1 MPIQETKAIT
11 TQIKKLNRIPTGI
24 YTFDSIIRG
33 GFPSGSLVL
42 LSGDVGAGNREFAY
56 SSAAMLSLLKSDVI
70 KHSTVIA
77 QLEGVLM
84 KDESLKIPSS
94 ICYIS
99 FSQSK
104 EGLLRELK
112 LSFPPDFAGSLNN
125 MVFKDFS
132 NKCSSNLK
140 IEVENTW
147 LIVKEGEGILYLL
160 KELISTLEFRA
171 PESLVII
178 DSLTSLMRTCCFDW
192 SNFIRF
198 LEYIQKRSK
207 KWDGL
212 VYLLLGKGILE
223 KTKEE
228 EIMDLADGVLIF
240 DWVQDGFSRQQAIHM
255 KKFIGLMPN
264 LAKDNIV
271 RFDTMVTNTDGFMV
285 INVKHI
291 SGRQ

>member
-1 MPIQETKAIT
+1 MPVQETKAIA
-11 TQIKKLNRIPTGI
+11 TQIKKLSRIPTGI

-42 LSGDVGAGNREFAY
+42 LSAEVGAGNREFAY
-56 SSAAMLSLLKSDVI
+56 TSAAMLSLLKTDLI
-70 KHSTVIA
+70 KYNTVIA
-77 QLEGVLM
+77 QLEGPLM
-84 KDESLKIPSS
+84 KDESLKLPAS

-104 EGLLRELK
+104 EDLLMELK
-112 LSFPPDFAGSLNN
+112 RSFPPDFAGSLNS

-132 NKCSSNLK
+132 NNGPYNPK
-140 IEVENTW
+140 IEVEKNW
-147 LIVKEGEGILYLL
+147 LFAKEGEGSLHLL
-160 KELISTLEFRA
+160 KELISTLESRA

-178 DSLTSLMRTCCFDW
+178 DSLTSLMRACCFDW
-192 SNFIRF
+192 RNFIRF

-207 KWDGL
+207 RWDGL

-223 KTKEE
+223 NTKEE
-228 EIMDLADGVLIF
+228 EVMDLVDGVLVF
-240 DWVQDGFSRQQAIHM
+240 DWVQDGFLRQQAIHM
-255 KKFIGLMPN
+255 KKFTGLMPN